1 MNLLHL
7 ETSPYLLQ
15 HQTNPIY
22 WKAWNTNTLKDAE
35 TSNKLIVVSI
45 GYSACHWCHV
55 MEHECFEDQ
64 EVADVMNAN
73 YISIKVD
80 REERPDVDAVYM
92 KALQLMTR
100 QGGWPLN
107 VVCLPNGK
115 PVWGATYVNK
125 PNWIQALQ
133 DLQDLYE
140 TQPEK
145 MVEYA
150 DKLQLGLNHTG
161 LIEEHEVENPY
172 DLKTTEQL
180 VLKWSKSF
188 DWEYGGPARS
198 PKFMMPTNL
207 NFLQNYGSY
216 IKNEDLLDYV
226 DLTLTRMAW
235 GGLYD
240 VVEGGFSRYSVDMRW
255 HIPHFE
261 KMLYDNGQLLETYAN
276 SYKRTKNPLY
286 KQICYQTFSF
296 IKQNWLLEN
305 GLVQS
310 AYDAD
315 SLNKYGKLQE
325 GAFYSWKIDDLKQI
339 LDTDFE
345 WFSALFNVNEFGFW
359 EEENEYVFIQTQTE
373 SQIAEQ
379 FNFETQELQNKKTEA
394 LNKLKEFRNLN
405 KQIPRLDDKCLTSW
419 NALYVIGCLEC
430 FEAFEDQ
437 EFLDAAL
444 KNINFIIHNLI
455 NPETGILSRNY
466 KEGKITIN
474 GFLDDYA
481 FLIKAI
487 FKLYQNTLKPEY
499 ALEAKK
505 LTDFVLDNFYNENI
519 SLFEFKHKS
528 EDKLVA
534 THFEIE
540 DNVIP
545 SSNAIMSQNLLLLSL
560 LFDNDFYLK
569 ISKKMAKK
577 VLPSIDYGS
586 AFSEWLQL
594 TLWLQNE
601 FEHHIYIGN
610 EIKEKYVKELNIFN
624 YNKHI
629 IGINSNDFYRY
640 MNKKYKENKNLLYVC
655 NNISC
660 TNIKTI

>member
-1 MNLLHL
+1 MNQLHL

-15 HQTNPIY
+15 HQSNPIF
-22 WKAWNTNTLKDAE
+22 WKAWNTNTLKDAK

-55 MEHECFEDQ
+55 MEHECFEDH

-125 PNWIQALQ
+125 PNWIQALK

-140 TQPEK
+140 SQPER

-161 LIEEHEVENPY
+161 LIEEQEVENPF
-172 DLKTTEQL
+172 DIKTTEQL
-180 VLKWSKSF
+180 VIKWSKSF
-188 DWEYGGPARS
+188 DWDYGGPARS

-261 KMLYDNGQLLETYAN
+261 KMLYDNGQLLQTYSNA
-276 SYKRTKNPLY
+276 YKRTKNPLY
-286 KQICYQTFSF
+286 KQICYQTFNF

-315 SLNKYGKLQE
+315 SLNKKGKLQE
-325 GAFYSWKIDDLKQI
+325 GAFYSWNLEDLKQL

-345 WFSALFNVNEFGFW
+345 WFASLYNINEFGFW

-379 FNFETQELQNKKTEA
+379 FNFELEELLNKKA
-394 LNKLKEFRNLN
+394 DLLNKLKDFRNVN
-405 KQIPRLDDKCLTSW
+405 KQIPRLDDKCITSW

-430 FEAFEDQ
+430 FEAFGDQ
-437 EFLDAAL
+437 EFLNAAE
-444 KNINFIIHNLI
+444 KNIIFIINNLI
-455 NPETGILSRNY
+455 NPETGILSRNF

-481 FLIKAI
+481 FLIKAL
-487 FKLYQNTLKPEY
+487 FKLYQNTLKPEF

-505 LTDFVLDNFYNENI
+505 LADFVLDNFYNENI

-545 SSNAIMSQNLLLLSL
+545 SSNAIMAQNLWLLGL
-560 LFDNDFYLK
+560 LFENEYYQK
-569 ISKKMAKK
+569 ITKQMAQK

-594 TLWLQNE
+594 NIWLQNE
-601 FEHHIYIGN
+601 FENHIFVGN
-610 EIKEKYVKELNIFN
+610 NIKEVYVKELSLFN
-624 YNKHI
+624 YNRHL
-629 IGINSNDFYRY
+629 IGANIKEMYYFLE
-640 MNKKYKENKNLLYVC
+640 KKYKINKNLLYVC
-655 NNISC
+655 NNLTC
-660 TNIKTI
+660 TKFQNI